1 MGIMVFTSTFPCRT
15 KVEELGTFV
24 DDGEKSLLQDGI
36 AKRIRDAQRA
46 LELCEALLSTG
57 TTQDT
62 AAFIGHNLPQWRSTL
77 LQLTQGHLTAVQ
89 TVTVN
94 ALFASLTQQKALKS
108 PDWAEVL
115 EKAIDLSSLVE

>member
-1 MGIMVFTSTFPCRT
+1 MEI
-15 KVEELGTFV
+15 
-24 DDGEKSLLQDGI
+24 I
-36 AKRIRDAQRA
+36 
-46 LELCEALLSTG
+46 
-57 TTQDT
+57 
-62 AAFIGHNLPQWRSTL
+62 L

-115 EKAIDLSSLVE
+115 EKAIDLSSLVELITDDVAPTMTYQEYVGKFTSTFGQGLGTTKV